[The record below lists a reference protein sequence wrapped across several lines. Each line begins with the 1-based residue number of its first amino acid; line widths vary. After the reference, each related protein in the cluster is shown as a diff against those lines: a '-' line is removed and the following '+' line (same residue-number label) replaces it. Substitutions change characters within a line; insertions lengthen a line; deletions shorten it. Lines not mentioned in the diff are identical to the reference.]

1 MSIKKRSLVF
11 DNNLGLIRTASDV
24 VIKGFAGVWKP
35 NTVYAKDD
43 IVIVYG
49 QSNIGYKSLIDSNQN
64 DPVADINHLYWAV
77 INVETGEDAV
87 LSLADKGGIRIGSG
101 EYLDPKNGM
110 IAGDPNVYPMD
121 GVLRVVKDATSGAP
135 KLQVANQGV
144 WSNLAEPIDE
154 QLLMIYAIIF
164 SN

>member
-11 DNNLGLIRTASDV
+11 DNNLGLIKTASDV
-24 VIKGFAGVWKP
+24 VIKNFVGVWKP

-49 QSNIGYKSLIDSNQN
+49 QSNIGFKSLSDNNQAN
-64 DPVADINHLYWAV
+64 PETDTSGLYWSQIV
-77 INVETGEDAV
+77 IETGNDAV
-87 LSLADKGGIRIGSG
+87 LSLGDKGGVRIGSG

-110 IAGDPNVYPMD
+110 IAGDTNVYPMD
-121 GVLRVVKDATSGAP
+121 GVLRVVKDTTNGAP

-144 WSNLAEPIDE
+144 WSNLAEPIDD
-154 QLLMIYAIIF
+154 QLLMIYSIIF